1 MRPDP
6 VQPPLA
12 PGGAVPDLAAH
23 LFDDTQEES
32 KGPGFR
38 RLLAAVLRYKWLVV
52 GLMVLGTATG
62 LLLSRFVKPEY
73 VADAT
78 VWIEGP
84 QERTG
89 PIQGSELLRNTAW
102 VDLLRS
108 YTVLDYV
115 VSQQRLYL
123 HDSLRDRA
131 LFRNFELAERFIP
144 GDYEFEVD
152 KSGRRYDLKSST
164 GQVVEQGQ
172 VTDSV
177 GRRQGF
183 RWVPTG
189 GAVKPGR
196 TVKFTVTTPRDA
208 SRELGNR
215 LRTTLADNANFLR
228 IQLPGDDPQKI
239 ASVVNTLIDR
249 YSDVAK
255 DLKSGKQRELTKI
268 LADQLASSEVNLHQ
282 AEGELERFRVETITL
297 PTEEGSAVTPGLES
311 TRQQAV
317 SSFFTMK
324 LEKDRLQQE
333 RDAIEQVLRQ
343 SSDSAVSVDALAAIG
358 AVQKSPEL
366 QTALKEL
373 TEKRATLRAAGQ
385 QFTPEHPQI
394 KRLTADIVEIETQTV
409 PRLAR
414 TVAADLGRQQASL
427 DNLIGNASGD
437 LRQIPPR
444 VINEARLRRQ
454 VAVAEQLYTMLQQRY
469 EEARLAA
476 ESSTPDVRILDR
488 AIVPNDP
495 VTDNRITV
503 ILLGLLGGFGFAV
516 VLAILLDRID
526 PRVRYPEQVTGMKLA
541 ILGAVPHVK
550 SSGDRLKPDE
560 IAPVLEALRG
570 IRLNLLHAYGSAGP
584 LLLTITSP
592 GSGDGKSFLS
602 SNLALAFADLGYD
615 TLVIDGDIRR
625 GELHR
630 LLGVSRKPGLT
641 DYLAG
646 KATRE
651 EIIQQTSYPSLHVIG
666 CGTRM
671 QRGPELLGSP
681 AMGQL
686 LAHIR
691 SKYRVILVDS
701 PPLGAGV
708 DPFILGTLTGHL
720 MLVLRTGRTDRALA
734 EAKLETVKGLPI
746 RILGAVLNG
755 VEEGSVYRYHYY
767 SYLPGYEAREEEE
780 GEETRLLQDA

>member
-1 MRPDP
+1 MS
-6 VQPPLA
+6 
-12 PGGAVPDLAAH
+12 DLAAH
-23 LFDDTQEES
+23 LFDEAEGES

-38 RLLAAVLRYKWLVV
+38 RLLAAVVRYKWLVA
-52 GLMVLGTATG
+52 GLMVLGTAAG

-78 VWIEGP
+78 VWIDGP
-84 QERTG
+84 QDRGG
-89 PIQGSELLRNTAW
+89 PIQGSELLQNTAW
-102 VDLLRS
+102 VDLLKS

-115 VSQQRLYL
+115 VSTERLYL
-123 HDSLRDRA
+123 QYDVRDRA
-131 LFRNFELAERFIP
+131 LFQNFELASRFIP
-144 GDYEFEVD
+144 GGYEFQVD
-152 KSGRRYDLKSST
+152 KSGRRYDLRSST
-164 GQVVEQGQ
+164 GQVVEQGA

-183 RWVPTG
+183 RWVLPPK
-189 GAVKPGR
+189 ALKPGR
-196 TVKFTVTTPRDA
+196 TVKFTVSTPRDA
-208 SRELGNR
+208 ARDLARR
-215 LRTTLADNANFLR
+215 LRPTLADNANFLT
-228 IQLPGDDPQKI
+228 IELAGDDPQRI

-249 YSDVAK
+249 YVDVAR

-268 LADQLASSEVNLHQ
+268 LADQLASAELNLHQ
-282 AEGELERFRVETITL
+282 AESELERFRVETITL
-297 PTEEGSAVTPGLES
+297 PTEEGTPVTPGLES

-324 LEKDRLQQE
+324 LEKEELQRQ
-333 RDAIEQVLRQ
+333 RDAIQQVLRQ
-343 SSDSAVSVDALAAIG
+343 RPDSGISVDALAAID

-366 QTALKEL
+366 STALKEL
-373 TEKRATLRAAGQ
+373 TEKRATLRALSQ
-385 QFTPEHPQI
+385 QFTPEHPRVKQ
-394 KRLTADIVEIETQTV
+394 LVADIARVETQTV
-409 PRLAR
+409 PRLAEA
-414 TVAADLGRQQASL
+414 VAADLARREASL
-427 DNLIGNASGD
+427 DNLIKNASGD

-444 VINEARLRRQ
+444 AINEARLKRQ
-454 VAVAEQLYTMLQQRY
+454 VAVAENLYTMLQQRY

-488 AIVPNDP
+488 AIVPNEP
-495 VTDNRITV
+495 VTDKRISV
-503 ILLGLLGGFGFAV
+503 ILLGLLGGLGFAV
-516 VLAILLDRID
+516 ALAILLDRID

-550 SSGDRLKPDE
+550 GSGDRLKPDE

-602 SNLALAFADLGYD
+602 SNLALAFADLGYE

-641 DYLAG
+641 DFLAG

-651 EIIQQTSYPSLHVIG
+651 EIVQPTSYPSLHVIG

-691 SKYRVILVDS
+691 TKYRVILIDS

-720 MLVLRTGRTDRALA
+720 LLVLRTGRTDRALA
-734 EAKLETVKGLPI
+734 EAKLETVKSLPI
-746 RILGAVLNG
+746 RLLGAVLNG

-767 SYLPGYEAREEEE
+767 SYLPGYEAHEE
-780 GEETRLLQDA
+780 GEEEEARLLQDA